1 MILITKQER
10 EKSAQKHLQNIQA
23 SIKRRLNTARAV
35 KDEKLVKVLEEEG
48 DILHLGRSSS
58 KFGM

>member
-23 SIKRRLNTARAV
+23 NINRRLNAV
-35 KDEKLVKVLEEEG
+35 EDEKLVKVLEEEG

-58 KFGM
+58 EFGM